1 MTAESRQRRSSLA
14 DVAKLAGVSSQTV
27 SRVVRDIGV
36 VADDTRERVLAA
48 VEELSYRP
56 NLAARSLS
64 NRRTGVIHII
74 NATPLFHGHA
84 RTYIEIVGAL
94 GELGFQASSSLL
106 PFDKDVTPDK
116 LFPIGVDG
124 VVVLGGH
131 SRSSQW
137 AEEVHAEVPVMFVGQ
152 QAGLPETVP
161 SVGVDQSHGA
171 WLATRH
177 LLGTGRRRL
186 LHICGPKDWLDAQER
201 RDGFLAACEE
211 AGVDYEK
218 LSSPDWDA
226 ISGYHLAGD
235 LPPGIDGIFA
245 SNDQLALGVMRRL
258 HERGVRIPDD
268 IAVVGYDDSV
278 GSDCFWPPLTT
289 VRQPF
294 AEVARN
300 AVSQLVAVMEGGQP
314 CHQLIKPSL
323 VVRASAPSRPG
334 TKQ

>member
-1 MTAESRQRRSSLA
+1 MTMESRQRRASLA

-84 RTYIEIVGAL
+84 RTYIEIVAVL

-106 PFDKDVTPDK
+106 PFDRDITPDK

-137 AEEVHAEVPVMFVGQ
+137 AEEVHAEVPVIFVGQ
-152 QAGLPETVP
+152 QAGLPESVP
-161 SVGVDQSHGA
+161 SVGVDQRHGA

-186 LHICGPKDWLDAQER
+186 MHICGPKDWLDAEER
-201 RDGFLAACEE
+201 RDGFLAACAE
-211 AGVDYEK
+211 AGVEYAK
-218 LSSPDWDA
+218 VSSPDWEA
-226 ISGYHLAGD
+226 ISGHRLAGEIPAD
-235 LPPGIDGIFA
+235 VDGIFA

-258 HERGVRIPDD
+258 HERGIRIPED

-294 AEVARN
+294 AEVARG
-300 AVSQLVAVMEGGQP
+300 AVSQLVEVMEGGQP
-314 CHQLIKPSL
+314 RHELIKPCL
-323 VVRASAPSRPG
+323 VVRESAPAGPSA
-334 TKQ
+334 T